1 MQSNKLCSRKFWM
14 ACVTILITLAV
25 GIGYEVDI
33 EALAPII
40 GAEGALYIV
49 IEGIIDAV
57 RASKGR

>member
-1 MQSNKLCSRKFWM
+1 MSNKWTSRKFWM
-14 ACVTILITLAV
+14 ACATIIITIA
-25 GIGYEVDI
+25 IGLGYQVDV

-57 RASKGR
+57 RTNREK

>member
-1 MQSNKLCSRKFWM
+1 M